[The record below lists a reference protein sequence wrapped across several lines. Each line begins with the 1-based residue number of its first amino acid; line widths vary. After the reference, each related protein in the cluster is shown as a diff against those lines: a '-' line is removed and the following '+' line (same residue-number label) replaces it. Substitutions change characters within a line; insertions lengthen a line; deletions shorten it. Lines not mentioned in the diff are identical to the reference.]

1 MGEALAIR
9 NMAAVIKIYRQRT
22 GASQTQIAA
31 ACEIPQSHVSEIESS
46 GRQVSKL
53 ELFERFA
60 DGLRIPGARLGLAE
74 RAWEVGPTGKPAP
87 RTVAPAEVVRVYP
100 NRGAVPGGLWRSL
113 LERAEHI
120 VDILVIAGLF
130 LPDGQADLVP
140 LLRGKGERGT
150 KIRYALGNPDSA
162 AVALRGAE
170 EGIGDGLAA
179 RTRLSL
185 TYLAGLR
192 DAPGVEVGLHET
204 ALYNSL
210 YRFDGDLLVNAHVYG
225 APAAHSPVIHLR
237 QAPGAA
243 LFDHYTASFEKV
255 WATTEG
261 AF

>member
-1 MGEALAIR
+1 MGEALALR
-9 NMAAVIKIYRQRT
+9 NMAAVIKLYRKYT

-31 ACEIPQSHVSEIESS
+31 ACEIPQSHVSEIENG

-53 ELFERFA
+53 DLFERFA

-74 RAWEVGPTGKPAP
+74 RAWEIGPTGRPAP
-87 RTVAPAEVVRVYP
+87 RVVAPSEVVRVYP
-100 NRGAVPGGLWRSL
+100 NRGAVPGGIWRSF
-113 LERAEHI
+113 LEKATRS

-130 LPDGQADLVP
+130 LPDGHADLVP
-140 LLRGKGERGT
+140 ILREKGENGV
-150 KIRYALGNPDSA
+150 KIRYALGKPDSA

-170 EGIGDGLAA
+170 EGIADMLAV

-185 TYLAGLR
+185 TYLAGLK

-204 ALYNSL
+204 TLYNSL
-210 YRFDGDLLVNAHVYG
+210 YRFDNDLLVNTHVYG

-237 QAPGAA
+237 HGPDAK
-243 LFDHYTASFEKV
+243 LFDHYTSSFEKV